1 MSEYIPKYPS
11 EEGDDSNKTSSEL
24 LAKTLKPI
32 YVPQDLMLA
41 WESHLASYSRD
52 THELLDQVKDSEEAL
67 NTQYQ
72 ALLARV
78 QKYEQMLQDI
88 TMDSNEFT
96 MDSDVEN
103 FTGWN
108 ILAQAS
114 YWDYL
119 LRKEITK
126 LSDQI
131 KSAEYKGALVTEVTD
146 TILEGLI
153 ADNNYISN
161 VIEALSDTPLIREL
175 DAALSST
182 TSSLTDLQ
190 AEYVRLAEK
199 QAADAEAL
207 ANQQVEKAEQLAASF
222 EVSLAEQL
230 DRIADEAATRTR
242 LLQELE
248 DKTDA
253 MTAEYNEVADTLHT
267 TVIQELT
274 TMQDGISASVSEL
287 KTADEAIITSLDAY
301 KVSNG
306 QNIAALQNSVNVV
319 TNTQESIATQITGLI
334 ASFNQLDLGLS
345 QAQADIVTSNQ
356 ARADGDEALGQQII
370 IINSEIGNTNSRIDT
385 VNTAVSTLDSATA
398 TKFSELETTLT
409 DVDNSIASVR
419 QIADSAVSTNIAQA
433 SEINTLT
440 SRMSTTEGNVTKK
453 ADATAL
459 STLETKVDSA
469 DVALANRIDALVAN
483 LTTPEGTEINTN
495 TFNALRAEV
504 TNNSGNIATHTSQI
518 TALNSSLGNV
528 NTGLSANADAVA
540 NLTTTVTQQG
550 ESITSHSQA
559 IQQLQADLDVAEAGL
574 ATKASTSALNT
585 TNTNVTNLDG
595 RVAANTNSLNS
606 LGSRMG
612 LVEGAISTKLEA
624 SALNNYYTKT
634 ETDDKATTIAAGE
647 ISKYDASLVIGGA
660 NLLKNSE
667 GVFTP
672 NGSRTDNYDI
682 YQSSTVDMINGKE
695 YTLSGETNGEWSS
708 EHNASAESNKAVL
721 WLVGNGLNIIISNSD
736 VGTKGRTFVWD
747 NPSGTYVLRLNSYKA
762 DNSIWFKNIKIES
775 GNKRTDW
782 TPNSSEVV
790 EQLNANASAIQ
801 STNSEVSRINGVV
814 TAQGTSITAL
824 QSGLTTANNNIATKA
839 DGSALTAL
847 TTRVSNSED
856 NLQTQSNQITSLT
869 ASLNNLKVGGTNL
882 LAKSKMTN
890 GYVDGYTGADG
901 TNTTYLRF
909 KTAEPLSSKRTVV
922 FSCSRSGLEFK
933 VYPFVGTSYKGGIIL
948 TPDVPYTFNTDVTT
962 FKVEIGGAAGNV
974 ENLTNYKIQLEYGTI
989 PTDWSPAPEDVD
1001 AAQSGNASAI
1011 AGLQAQVTSIDGL
1024 VTANS
1029 NSLTTLTSTVN
1040 NNYSEMVNSYSTK
1053 DNVDEVVSN
1062 NIQKYDAQLNTSLP
1076 TTQDA
1081 TQVNMWLAT
1090 GLNPENRSD
1099 WNQNTI
1105 PDYSWLRKL
1114 SVTDRRY
1121 LADGDTLKSGWWVNR
1136 IVFFRTIVSVTQA
1149 KTINLG
1155 NFTGDDGHAIYVNQK
1170 KVFEWPGYATNTV
1183 SFNLPAG
1190 VSIID
1195 VAVSNGAGGA
1205 GFSAQNL
1212 LSSQVDWMHA
1222 PISPEIQASGA
1233 ATAVT
1238 SIQAQVTTLDGKV
1251 TANSSQ
1257 VTTLTTSVDGMKA
1270 TGQVNTKSVII
1281 DLTGY
1286 DEGRAFPIG
1295 IPLQYIRNTIR
1306 VWSTLDNLSHPS
1318 WAIHDGGFVLEY
1330 QWNVSPYGWG
1340 TRGINREITNASWGW
1355 TKDNASPLIKFNQLG
1370 NASIEVVWLRGGGKY
1385 HAFIP
1390 DNSNLIYPDGDGKI
1404 SSTGQ
1409 EVRWHYYNEFTPPDA
1424 VFQKTEQNTATLQI
1438 TNQTIDGVKAVS
1450 TVSVDNNGFIS
1461 GYGLISQLVD
1471 GVVQSAFGVN
1481 ADYFYVGTSNS
1492 NKKKPFMVLTSPQT
1506 INGVTY
1512 PAGTWIDVA
1521 LIANATIGTA
1531 HIQDA
1536 AITNAKIANL
1546 DASKITTG
1554 TLDANRIG
1562 ANTITAE
1569 KLTIG
1574 DTTNLWGNQYFSD
1587 KGAGL
1592 LNNNGK
1598 SRFNYNIKE
1607 LKGNGIQIWGRDHV
1621 APYSVRIPVKAGDT
1635 IVIECTAGR
1644 NSGQSA
1650 DLKVGMWLNNA
1661 DGSYF
1666 ANPYGNMTY
1675 IADLGSG
1682 WYRCRR
1688 IFEIP
1693 SSGSGSG
1700 VAYGSLYFLIEQS
1713 ESDSNPAYWTVGDV
1727 TVRKAMGGELIVNG
1741 AVTADKINVGSLS
1754 AISANL
1760 GTIQVGTANI
1770 ADGAITTAK
1779 IDDLQVDT
1787 LKIKDRAVTA
1797 PHFISKAGIA
1807 PITLGPF
1814 NYSPNTYPVTTFLD
1828 WGLTGLPPNQY
1839 TMVTIKGRVAVEVI
1853 GEFTRVAAGSRMYIQ
1868 IGDTYVYDR
1877 NVKGGEQQWTST
1889 EWGALPETGIA
1900 QTLLVK
1906 TDSNGN
1912 LKVKAVFGATT
1923 FNKYVTVKLSHT
1935 DMDMNVLELKK

>member
-1 MSEYIPKYPS
+1 MAEYIPKYPS

-24 LAKTLKPI
+24 LAETLKPI

-52 THELLDQVKDSEEAL
+52 THELLDQVKDSENAL
-67 NTQYQ
+67 NAQYQ
-72 ALLARV
+72 ALLTRV

-146 TILEGLI
+146 TVLEGLI
-153 ADNNYISN
+153 ADNTYISN
-161 VIEALSDTPLIREL
+161 VIEALSNTPLIQEL
-175 DAALSST
+175 DAALNST
-182 TSSLTDLQ
+182 TSSLTELQ
-190 AEYVRLAEK
+190 AEYIRLAEK
-199 QAADAEAL
+199 QVADAEAL
-207 ANQQVEKAEQLAASF
+207 ANQLVENAEQSAASL
-222 EVSLAEQL
+222 EAAIAEQL

-274 TMQDGISASVSEL
+274 SLQDGITTSVSEL
-287 KTADEAIITSLDAY
+287 KSADEAIITNLDAY

-306 QNIAALQNSVNVV
+306 ENIAALQSNINVV
-319 TNTQESIATQITGLI
+319 SNAQESTASQVTGLI
-334 ASFNQLDLGLS
+334 ASFDQLDIGLS
-345 QAQADIVTSNQ
+345 KAQADIVTSNK
-356 ARADGDEALGQQII
+356 ARADGDEALSQQITT
-370 IINSEIGNTNSRIDT
+370 INAGLGDANSRIDT
-385 VNTAVSTLDSATA
+385 VSDAVSSLDSATA
-398 TKFSELETTLT
+398 TKFTQLDTRLGG
-409 DVDNSIASVR
+409 VDDSIATVR
-419 QIADSAVSTNIAQA
+419 QIANSAVDTNTAQA
-433 SEINTLT
+433 TEISTLN
-440 SRMSTTEGNVTKK
+440 SRMTTTEGDVTKK
-453 ADATAL
+453 ADASAL
-459 STLETKVDSA
+459 SNLETKVDNA
-469 DVALANRIDALVAN
+469 DTALSTRIDALVAN
-483 LTTPEGTEINTN
+483 LTTPEGTEINAN
-495 TFNALRAEV
+495 AFNALRAEV

-518 TALNSSLGNV
+518 TALNSSLDDV

-574 ATKASTSALNT
+574 ATKASTTALNT
-585 TNTNVTNLDG
+585 TNTNVSSLDG
-595 RVAANTNSLNS
+595 RVTANTNSLNS

-612 LVEGAISTKLEA
+612 LVEGAVSTKLEA
-624 SALNNYYTKT
+624 SAINNYYTKT
-634 ETDDKATTIAAGE
+634 ESDDKATTIAAGE
-647 ISKYDASLVIGGA
+647 INKYDASLVIGGA

-672 NGSRTDNYDI
+672 NGSKTDNYVY
-682 YQSSTVDMINGKE
+682 YQNSTVDMVNGKE

-708 EHNASAESNKAVL
+708 VHSENIESNKAVL
-721 WLVGNGLNIIISNSD
+721 WLVGNGLYIIISNSD
-736 VGTKGRTFVWD
+736 VGTKGRTFVWEH
-747 NPSGTYVLRLNSYKA
+747 PSGTYVLRLNSYKA

-782 TPNSSEVV
+782 TPNSSDVQ

-814 TAQGTSITAL
+814 VAQGTSITNL
-824 QSGLTTANNNIATKA
+824 QTGLATTNNTVATKA

-847 TTRVSNSED
+847 TTRVSDAEGV
-856 NLQTQSNQITSLT
+856 LETQSSQVTNLT

-890 GYVDGYTGADG
+890 GYVDGGTGADG
-901 TNTTYLRF
+901 TNNSHLRF

-922 FSCSRSGLEFK
+922 FSASASGLTFK
-933 VYPFVGTSYKGGIIL
+933 VYPFVGTSYKGSIIL
-948 TPDVPYTFNTDVTT
+948 QPNVPYTFNADVTT

-974 ENLTNYKIQLEYGTI
+974 KNLTNYKIQLEYGTI

-1011 AGLQAQVTSIDGL
+1011 AVLQGQVTSIDGR

-1040 NNYSEMVNSYSTK
+1040 NNYSEMINNYSTK
-1053 DNVDEVVSN
+1053 ANVDEVVSN

-1076 TTQDA
+1076 TTQDT

-1090 GLNPENRSD
+1090 ELNPENRSD

-1121 LADGDTLKSGWWVNR
+1121 LADGDTLKHGWWVNR

-1155 NFTGDDGHAIYVNQK
+1155 NFTGDDGHAIYINQK
-1170 KVFEWPGYATNTV
+1170 RVFGWAGYATNPV
-1183 SFNLPAG
+1183 SFTLPSG
-1190 VSIID
+1190 VSVID
-1195 VAVSNGAGGA
+1195 IAISNGGGGA

-1257 VTTLTTSVDGMKA
+1257 VTTLSTTVDGMKA
-1270 TGQVNTKSVII
+1270 TGQVNTKSVIV

-1286 DEGRAFPIG
+1286 DEGKAFPIG
-1295 IPLQYIRNTIR
+1295 IPLYYTRNTIR
-1306 VWSTLDNLSHPS
+1306 VWSSLDVLSHPS
-1318 WAIHDGGFVLEY
+1318 WANHGGGFVLEY
-1330 QWNVSPYGWG
+1330 QWNVSPDGWG

-1355 TKDNASPLIKFNQLG
+1355 TKDNTPPLIKFDQMG
-1370 NASIEVVWLRGGGKY
+1370 NSSIEVVWLRGGGKY
-1385 HAFIP
+1385 RAFIP

-1409 EVRWHYYNEFTPPDA
+1409 EVWWHYYNEFTPPNA

-1461 GYGLISQLVD
+1461 GYGLISQLVN

-1492 NKKKPFMVLTSPQT
+1492 NKKKPFMVVTSPQT

-1531 HIQDA
+1531 KIADLA
-1536 AITNAKIANL
+1536 VTGAKIANATIT
-1546 DASKITTG
+1546 DANISSLNADKITAG
-1554 TLDANRIG
+1554 TINADRIG
-1562 ANTITAE
+1562 AGSIT
-1569 KLTIG
+1569 
-1574 DTTNLWGNQYFSD
+1574 
-1587 KGAGL
+1587 
-1592 LNNNGK
+1592 
-1598 SRFNYNIKE
+1598 
-1607 LKGNGIQIWGRDHV
+1607 
-1621 APYSVRIPVKAGDT
+1621 
-1635 IVIECTAGR
+1635 
-1644 NSGQSA
+1644 SA
-1650 DLKVGMWLNNA
+1650 
-1661 DGSYF
+1661 
-1666 ANPYGNMTY
+1666 
-1675 IADLGSG
+1675 
-1682 WYRCRR
+1682 
-1688 IFEIP
+1688 
-1693 SSGSGSG
+1693 
-1700 VAYGSLYFLIEQS
+1700 
-1713 ESDSNPAYWTVGDV
+1713 
-1727 TVRKAMGGELIVNG
+1727 
-1741 AVTADKINVGSLS
+1741 KIRVDDLS

-1760 GTIQVGTANI
+1760 GTILVDNAHI
-1770 ADGAITTAK
+1770 KDGA
-1779 IDDLQVDT
+1779 VDT
-1787 LKIKDRAVTA
+1787 LKIQNEAVTVPVGVKYTQDYVVPYASQIRSTDTADFTRQLADWEAVLGTIATATLTRSGGKCLITASFLLDGNTSEAMLSTAYPGGNPGVSGYDRMQTRIVVSIYKGTTLVGRHMEA
-1797 PHFISKAGIA
+1797 PSSLKDSAGIN
-1807 PITLGPF
+1807 F
-1814 NYSPNTYPVTTFLD
+1814 NTT
-1828 WGLTGLPPNQY
+1828 
-1839 TMVTIKGRVAVEVI
+1839 ISVA
-1853 GEFTRVAAGSRMYIQ
+1853 
-1868 IGDTYVYDR
+1868 
-1877 NVKGGEQQWTST
+1877 
-1889 EWGALPETGIA
+1889 GIID
-1900 QTLLVK
+1900 
-1906 TDSNGN
+1906 DSNTTGSTTYT
-1912 LKVKAVFGATT
+1912 LKVGFAYVGAATNGVRIGRGWNNGLYFQNRT
-1923 FNKYVTVKLSHT
+1923 LTVT
-1935 DMDMNVLELKK
+1935 ELKR